1 MHGSVLKPEVREKL
15 CSGEVDYFKGYSDL
29 LAWYM
34 RATDVDILSVR
45 PSRQRHWQ
53 QHDGD
58 IPSGPAI
65 PAGGL
70 AMVLSW
76 CWCRQARRRGGDW
89 LAADS
94 RGECGQAR
102 TSLPT
107 SLPPPPL
114 LLLRALLHYARGCM
128 QDLQPPKENY
138 VEVFA
143 LRDCGSLMT
152 MTGPRDVK
160 KDEVHNVRKYD
171 AEALI
176 RLGWLKHVTE
186 SS

>member
-1 MHGSVLKPEVREKL
+1 
-15 CSGEVDYFKGYSDL
+15 
-29 LAWYM
+29 
-34 RATDVDILSVR
+34 
-45 PSRQRHWQ
+45 
-53 QHDGD
+53 
-58 IPSGPAI
+58 
-65 PAGGL
+65 
-70 AMVLSW
+70 
-76 CWCRQARRRGGDW
+76 
-89 LAADS
+89 
-94 RGECGQAR
+94 
-102 TSLPT
+102 
-107 SLPPPPL
+107 
-114 LLLRALLHYARGCM
+114 M

-176 RLGWLKHVTE
+176 RLGWLRHVTE